1 MCVKRKGGVRLFAC
15 LCVSEREEKSERGSE
30 KKAKRAKLIRVQP
43 VAHQPGSK
51 SRSTEVVS
59 WLTKVINP
67 PTL

>member
-1 MCVKRKGGVRLFAC
+1 MLFAC
-15 LCVSEREEKSERGSE
+15 LCVSEREEENEKDRK
-30 KKAKRAKLIRVQP
+30 KKATRVKLVRVVP

>member
-1 MCVKRKGGVRLFAC
+1 MLFA
-15 LCVSEREEKSERGSE
+15 CVSEREERKSERGR
-30 KKAKRAKLIRVQP
+30 KRKSTRVKLVRVEP

-51 SRSTEVVS
+51 SRSAEVVS